1 LQLAEALANQQAA
14 SVTYIATAQAGD
26 AEMAERIAQH
36 RAERPPPWGTL
47 EVPVHLADALL
58 QLQSGVVVIDCLT
71 LWLSNVLLQ
80 DFDELTPRAELPTW
94 KQERDGLLRCLAQC
108 PASLIVVSNEVGSG
122 IVPMSPLA
130 RRFQDEQ
137 GRLNQALA
145 AACDHVSLVVA
156 GIALSL
162 KKPVERT

>member
-26 AEMAERIAQH
+26 AEMAERIAHH
-36 RAERPPPWGTL
+36 RAERPPSWDTL
-47 EVPVHLADALL
+47 EVPVHLAKAL
-58 QLQSGVVVIDCLT
+58 QLQTGIVVIDCLT
-71 LWLSNVLLQ
+71 LWLSNALLQ
-80 DFDELTPRAELPTW
+80 DFDELTPRAELLTW

-108 PASLIVVSNEVGSG
+108 PASLIMVSNEVGSG

-137 GRLNQALA
+137 GRLNQALG

-162 KKPVERT
+162 KKPDAQ